1 MLGDARRPFVAAYRR
16 TLQRCHSGVAMPH
29 FVKSHGLGNDYLVM
43 EPEKLPFAL
52 TPENIR
58 LICHRNLGVGSDG
71 ILAMAKPARGDFGV
85 RIYNP
90 DGSEAEK
97 SGNGT
102 RIFAKYLYD
111 YGHTTQTQFT
121 IDTLG
126 GLVTAHVEVADGR
139 VAGATMNMGPASF
152 PGPYELEVD
161 GERIAVICVS
171 VGNPHCVVLVDDLAR
186 VDFYRLGPRIENHPA
201 FPNRTN
207 VQFAQVVAPDEVR
220 ILIWERG
227 AGETMA
233 SGSSASAV
241 AAACCRAGLAGDD
254 VRVVM
259 AGGTLRIRTDAGG
272 DLWMS
277 GPVEEV
283 CAGDLSPELLR
294 RLGA

>member
-1 MLGDARRPFVAAYRR
+1 M
-16 TLQRCHSGVAMPH
+16 TQ
-29 FVKSHGLGNDYLVM
+29 FVKSHGLGNDYIVM
-43 EPEKLPFAL
+43 EPQKLPFAL
-52 TPENIR
+52 TEENIR

-71 ILAMAKPARGDFGV
+71 ILALTTSDRAEFGV
-85 RIYNP
+85 RIFNP

-111 YGHTTQTQFT
+111 YGHTRATHFS

-126 GLVTAHVEVADGR
+126 GIVTADLDVVDGR
-139 VAGATMNMGPASF
+139 VVGATMNMGRARI
-152 PGPYELEVD
+152 GELTSISVD
-161 GERIAVICVS
+161 GDDISVITVD
-171 VGNPHCVVLVDDLAR
+171 VGNPHCVVLVDDLGA

-201 FPNRTN
+201 FPHRTN
-207 VQFAQVVAPDEVR
+207 VQFAQVMAADEVS

-233 SGSSASAV
+233 SGTSASAV
-241 AAACCRAGLAGDD
+241 AAATRHAGLSGDD
-254 VRVVM
+254 VRIV
-259 AGGTLRIRTDAGG
+259 APGGTLRIRTEANGEI
-272 DLWMS
+272 WMS

-283 CAGDLSPELLR
+283 CSGDLSPEMLR

>member
-1 MLGDARRPFVAAYRR
+1 
-16 TLQRCHSGVAMPH
+16 MPH

-58 LICHRNLGVGSDG
+58 LLCHRNLGVGADG
-71 ILAMAKPARGDFGV
+71 ILALVPPRPGRGDFGV
-85 RIYNP
+85 RIFNP

-111 YGHTTQTQFT
+111 YGFTTRTHFT
-121 IDTLG
+121 IDTIG
-126 GLVTAHVEVADGR
+126 GLVSADVEVENGR
-139 VAGATMNMGPASF
+139 VVGATMNMGPATF
-152 PGPYELEVD
+152 LEPDAIDVD
-161 GERIAVICVS
+161 GEHIPVRCVS
-171 VGNPHCVVLVDDLAR
+171 VGNPHCVVLVNDLAT
-186 VDFYRLGPRIENHPA
+186 VDFYRLGPKIENHPA

-207 VQFAQVVAPDEVR
+207 VQFAQVKGPDEVH

-227 AGETMA
+227 AGETLA

-241 AAACCRAGLAGDD
+241 AAACRRAGLVGDD

-259 AGGTLRIRTDAGG
+259 PGGTLRIRTDAAG
-272 DLWMS
+272 DLWLA

-283 CAGDLSPELLR
+283 CRGDLSPELLR
-294 RLGA
+294 RLGAAGERG

>member
-1 MLGDARRPFVAAYRR
+1 
-16 TLQRCHSGVAMPH
+16 MPH
-29 FVKSHGLGNDYLVM
+29 FVKSHGLGNDYIVL
-43 EPEKLPFAL
+43 EPDKLPFPL
-52 TPENIR
+52 TAENIR

-71 ILAMAKPARGDFGV
+71 ILAMARPERGDFAV

-111 YGHTTQTQFT
+111 YGHTTKTRFT

-126 GLVTAHVEVADGR
+126 GLVTAELEVRDGR
-139 VAGATMNMGPASF
+139 VTGATMNMGTATI
-152 PGPYELEVD
+152 GDITEIEVD
-161 GERIAVICVS
+161 GERIPVITVS
-171 VGNPHCVVLVDDLAR
+171 VGNPHCVVLTEDLER
-186 VDFYRLGPRIENHPA
+186 VDFYRLGPRIERHPA

-207 VQFAQVVAPDEVR
+207 VQFARVVACDEVHIR
-220 ILIWERG
+220 IWERG

-233 SGSSASAV
+233 SGTSASAV
-241 AAACCRAGLAGDD
+241 AAACRHAGLVDDD
-254 VRVVM
+254 VRVV
-259 AGGTLRIRTDAGG
+259 APGGTLRIRIDPTGEI
-272 DLWMS
+272 WMS

-283 CAGDLSPELLR
+283 CAGDFAPEFLR

>member
-1 MLGDARRPFVAAYRR
+1 
-16 TLQRCHSGVAMPH
+16 MPH

-43 EPEKLPFAL
+43 EPDKLPFAL
-52 TPENIR
+52 TEANIR

-71 ILAMAKPARGDFGV
+71 ILAMTLPTSGDFGV

-111 YGHTTQTQFT
+111 YGYTTKTHFT

-126 GLVTAHVEVADGR
+126 GLVSADVEVVDGR
-139 VAGATMNMGPASF
+139 VVGATMNMGPASI
-152 PGPYELEVD
+152 LEPSAIDVD
-161 GERIAVICVS
+161 GERIPVICIS
-171 VGNPHCVVLVDDLAR
+171 VGNPHCVVLTDDLSK
-186 VDFYRLGPRIENHPA
+186 VDFYRLGPKIENHPA

-207 VQFAQVVAPDEVR
+207 VQFAQVKARDEVQ

-233 SGSSASAV
+233 CGTGACAVVVAGVLRGLLESPATVVLPGGELEIAWSPGGSV
-241 AAACCRAGLAGDD
+241 F
-254 VRVVM
+254 M
-259 AGGTLRIRTDAGG
+259 T
-272 DLWMS
+272 
-277 GPVEEV
+277 GPAEEV
-283 CAGDLSPELLR
+283 FRGVWPLR
-294 RLGA
+294 

>member
-1 MLGDARRPFVAAYRR
+1 V
-16 TLQRCHSGVAMPH
+16 PH

-43 EPEKLPFAL
+43 EPDKLPFAL
-52 TPENIR
+52 SEENIR

-71 ILAMAKPARGDFGV
+71 ILALSAPTHADFAV
-85 RIYNP
+85 RIFNP

-111 YGHTTQTQFT
+111 YGHTDKTRFT

-126 GLVTAHVEVADGR
+126 GLVTADVDVVDGR
-139 VAGATMNMGPASF
+139 VTGATMDMGKATI
-152 PGPYELEVD
+152 GDITDIDVD
-161 GERIAVICVS
+161 GERIAVITVS
-171 VGNPHCVVLVDDLAR
+171 VGNPHCVVLTDDLAG
-186 VDFYRLGPRIENHPA
+186 VDFYRLGPRIEHHPV

-207 VQFAQVVAPDEVR
+207 VQFAQVIAPDEVR

-233 SGSSASAV
+233 SGTSASAV
-241 AAACCRAGLAGDD
+241 AAACRHAGLCGDD
-254 VRVVM
+254 VRVI
-259 AGGTLRIRTDAGG
+259 APGGTLRIRTDASG

-283 CAGDLSPELLR
+283 CKGDLSPELLR
-294 RLGA
+294 RLGGPRESPVTTRG

>member
-1 MLGDARRPFVAAYRR
+1 
-16 TLQRCHSGVAMPH
+16 MPH
-29 FVKSHGLGNDYLVM
+29 FVKSHGLGNDYIVM
-43 EPEKLPFAL
+43 EPDKLPFPL

-71 ILAMAKPARGDFGV
+71 ILAMASPERGDFAV

-102 RIFAKYLYD
+102 RIYAKYLYD
-111 YGHTTQTQFT
+111 YGHTTKTHFT

-126 GLVTAHVEVADGR
+126 GPVSADVEVTDGR
-139 VAGATMNMGPASF
+139 VTGATMNMGPASF
-152 PGPYELEVD
+152 PGPNAIDLD
-161 GERIAVICVS
+161 GERLPVISVS
-171 VGNPHCVVLVDDLAR
+171 VGNPHCVVLVDDLER
-186 VDFYRLGPRIENHPA
+186 VDFHRLGPKIETHPA

-207 VQFAQVVAPDEVR
+207 VQFAQVTARDEVR

-241 AAACCRAGLAGDD
+241 AAACRRAGLVDDD

-259 AGGTLRIRTDAGG
+259 AGGTLRIRTDAAG
-272 DLWMS
+272 DLWTS

-283 CAGDLSPELLR
+283 CSGDLSPDLLR
-294 RLGA
+294 RLGG

>member
-1 MLGDARRPFVAAYRR
+1 
-16 TLQRCHSGVAMPH
+16 MPH

-43 EPEKLPFAL
+43 EPDKLPFTL
-52 TPENIR
+52 TEANIR

-71 ILAMAKPARGDFGV
+71 ILAMVPPRPGKGDFGV

-102 RIFAKYLYD
+102 RIYAKYLYD
-111 YGHTTQTQFT
+111 YGYTTQTHFT

-126 GLVTAHVEVADGR
+126 GTVSADVEVVDGR
-139 VAGATMNMGPASF
+139 VTGATMNMGPATVL
-152 PGPYELEVD
+152 PTTEIEVD
-161 GERIAVICVS
+161 GERIPVICIS
-171 VGNPHCVVLVDDLAR
+171 VGNPHCVVLTEDLAK
-186 VDFYRLGPRIENHPA
+186 VDFYRLGPKIEHHPA

-207 VQFAQVVAPDEVR
+207 VQFAQVKARDEVH

-233 SGSSASAV
+233 SGSSSSAV
-241 AAACCRAGLAGDD
+241 AAACRHAGLVDDD

-259 AGGTLRIRTDAGG
+259 PGGTLRIRTDAAG

-283 CAGDLSPELLR
+283 CAGDLSPEMLR

>member
-1 MLGDARRPFVAAYRR
+1 
-16 TLQRCHSGVAMPH
+16 MPH
-29 FVKSHGLGNDYLVM
+29 YVKGHGLGNDYIVM
-43 EPEKLPFAL
+43 DPAKLPFAL

-71 ILAMAKPARGDFGV
+71 ILAVEPPRPGKGDFGV
-85 RIYNP
+85 RIWNP

-102 RIFAKYLYD
+102 RIYAKYLFD
-111 YGHTTQTQFT
+111 HGITARTQFT

-126 GLVTAHVEVADGR
+126 GTVEANIDVVEGR
-139 VAGATMNMGPASF
+139 VVGATMNMGPPSVI
-152 PGPYELEVD
+152 PVTEIEVD
-161 GERIAVICVS
+161 GERLEVICIS
-171 VGNPHCVVLVDDLAR
+171 VGNPHCIVLTDDLAKI
-186 VDFYRLGPRIENHPA
+186 DFYRLGPKIENHPA

-207 VQFAQVVAPDEVR
+207 VQFAQVLGRDEVR

-233 SGSSASAV
+233 SGSSSSAV
-241 AAACCRAGLAGDD
+241 AAACRHAGLVDDD
-254 VRVVM
+254 VNIRM
-259 AGGTLRIRTDAGG
+259 EGGTLRIRTDAKG

-283 CAGDLSPELLR
+283 CFGDLSPDLLK
-294 RLGA
+294 RLGAA

>member
-1 MLGDARRPFVAAYRR
+1 
-16 TLQRCHSGVAMPH
+16 MPH
-29 FVKSHGLGNDYLVM
+29 FVKGHGLGNDYIVI
-43 EPEKLPFAL
+43 EPRNVPFAL
-52 TPENIR
+52 TLDNIR

-71 ILAMAKPARGDFGV
+71 ILELVEPSGADFGV
-85 RIYNP
+85 RIWNP

-111 YGHTTQTQFT
+111 HGHTSKTHFT

-126 GLVTAHVEVADGR
+126 GLVSADVDVQDGR
-139 VAGATMNMGPASF
+139 VVGATMNMGKATI
-152 PGPYELEVD
+152 GDLTEIEVD
-161 GERIAVICVS
+161 GERIPVITVS
-171 VGNPHCVVLVDDLAR
+171 VGNPHCVVLVDDLDE
-186 VDFYRLGPRIENHPA
+186 VDFYRLGPEIETHPA

-207 VQFAQVVAPDEVR
+207 VQFAQVISRAEVR

-233 SGSSASAV
+233 SGTSSSAV
-241 AAACCRAGLAGDD
+241 AAACRHAGLAGDD
-254 VRVVM
+254 VDIVM
-259 AGGTLRIRTDAGG
+259 AGGTLHISTDAKG

-283 CAGDLSPELLR
+283 CSGDFSPDLLR
-294 RLGA
+294 QLGA